1 MKDKSIIYKKHVQ
14 QLIKKNI
21 YYFNIL
27 TLTASS
33 IFCYFLE
40 NNKIYV
46 ILQAYNWFIIEEC
59 VILKNNRN
67 PPGGCITL

>member
-46 ILQAYNWFIIEEC
+46 ILQADNWFIIE
-59 VILKNNRN
+59 
-67 PPGGCITL
+67 

>member
-1 MKDKSIIYKKHVQ
+1 MKMKYPLLII
-14 QLIKKNI
+14 INI
-21 YYFNIL
+21 LNLYNYLDLNFL

-46 ILQAYNWFIIEEC
+46 ILQADNWFIIE
-59 VILKNNRN
+59 
-67 PPGGCITL
+67 